1 MSVAPYDDSMT
12 LTINGTPTEV
22 PTGESV
28 AALLDRLGVGS
39 QPCAVEVNRD
49 VVPRRQHADR
59 VLREGD
65 VVEVVT
71 LVGGG

>member
-1 MSVAPYDDSMT
+1 MT
-12 LTINGTPTEV
+12 LTINGKPAEA
-22 PTGESV
+22 PEGETI
-28 AALLDRLGVGS
+28 AAMIERLGLAS

-49 VVPRRQHADR
+49 VVPRRNHGQTT
-59 VLREGD
+59 LRDGD